1 MNSSIVLV
9 GPMGSGKTTLGK
21 KLAKELELP
30 FVDTDKLIAKQ
41 HGAITRIFETKGE
54 QVFRDLETSAL
65 QEALQQRAV
74 VATGGGAIL
83 LEPNRELMKNHHVV
97 FLDTSA
103 EHVLGKINL
112 AKRPLLKDNPER
124 WQQIYDERVGLYK
137 KVANQ
142 TVFSGGKGIRSLL
155 DEIKEGLPK

>member
-1 MNSSIVLV
+1 MSSAIVLV

-30 FVDTDKLIAKQ
+30 FIDTDKLVAKQ
-41 HGAITRIFETKGE
+41 HGPITRLFETKGE
-54 QVFRDLETSAL
+54 QAFRDLESKAL
-65 QEALQQRAV
+65 QESLQENAV

-83 LEPNRELMKNHHVV
+83 REENRALLRNHHVV

-112 AKRPLLKDNPER
+112 AKRPLLKDHPER
-124 WQQIYDERVGLYK
+124 WQQIYEERFELYK
-137 KVANQ
+137 EVAHQ
-142 TVFSGGKGIRSLL
+142 TVFSGGRGIKDLL
-155 DEIKEGLPK
+155 EEIKKGLPK

>member
-1 MNSSIVLV
+1 VDCAIVLV

-21 KLAKELELP
+21 KLAKELD
-30 FVDTDKLIAKQ
+30 FTFIDTDKAIAKQ
-41 HGAITRIFETKGE
+41 HGAINRIFETKGE
-54 QVFRDLETSAL
+54 EFFRALETKAL
-65 QEALQQRAV
+65 EDALKNNAI
-74 VATGGGAIL
+74 VATGGGAIIREANRSL
-83 LEPNRELMKNHHVV
+83 LKAHHVV

-124 WQQIYDERVGLYK
+124 WQQIYDERIAIYRQ
-137 KVANQ
+137 VADQ

-155 DEIKEGLPK
+155 DEIIEGLPK

>member
-1 MNSSIVLV
+1 VDCAIVLV

-21 KLAKELELP
+21 KLAKELDFT
-30 FVDTDKLIAKQ
+30 FVDTDKTIAKQ
-41 HGAITRIFETKGE
+41 HGAINRIFETKGE
-54 QVFRDLETSAL
+54 EFFRALETKAL
-65 QEALQQRAV
+65 EDALKNNAI
-74 VATGGGAIL
+74 VATGGGAMLREANRSL
-83 LEPNRELMKNHHVV
+83 LRGHHVV

-112 AKRPLLKDNPER
+112 AKRPLLKENPER
-124 WQQIYDERVGLYK
+124 WQQIYDERISIYRQ
-137 KVANQ
+137 VADQ

>member
-1 MNSSIVLV
+1 
-9 GPMGSGKTTLGK
+9 MGSGKTTLGK
-21 KLAKELELP
+21 KLAKELD
-30 FVDTDKLIAKQ
+30 FTFIDTDKAIAKQ
-41 HGAITRIFETKGE
+41 HGAINRIFETKGE
-54 QVFRDLETSAL
+54 EFFRDLESRAL
-65 QEALQQRAV
+65 EDALKDNAI

-83 LEPNRELMKNHHVV
+83 REANRYLLRGHHVV

-112 AKRPLLKDNPER
+112 AKRPLLKENPER
-124 WQQIYDERVGLYK
+124 WQQIYDERISIYRQ
-137 KVANQ
+137 VADQ

>member
-1 MNSSIVLV
+1 
-9 GPMGSGKTTLGK
+9 MGSGKTTLGK
-21 KLAKELELP
+21 KLAKELD
-30 FVDTDKLIAKQ
+30 FTFIDTDKAIAKQ
-41 HGAITRIFETKGE
+41 HGAINRIFETKGE
-54 QVFRDLETSAL
+54 EFFRDLESRAL
-65 QEALQQRAV
+65 EDALEENAI

-83 LEPNRELMKNHHVV
+83 REANRSLLRSHHVV

-124 WQQIYDERVGLYK
+124 WQQIYDARIAIYRQ
-137 KVANQ
+137 VADQ

>member
-1 MNSSIVLV
+1 MDCAIVLV

-21 KLAKELELP
+21 KLAKELD
-30 FVDTDKLIAKQ
+30 FTFIDTDKAIAKQ
-41 HGAITRIFETKGE
+41 HGAINRIFETKGE
-54 QVFRDLETSAL
+54 EFFRALETKAL
-65 QEALQQRAV
+65 EDALKNNAI

-83 LEPNRELMKNHHVV
+83 REANRSLLKAHHVV

-112 AKRPLLKDNPER
+112 AKRPHLKDNPER
-124 WQQIYDERVGLYK
+124 WQQIYDERIAIYRQ
-137 KVANQ
+137 VADQ

-155 DEIKEGLPK
+155 DEIIEGLPK

>member
-1 MNSSIVLV
+1 MDCAIVLV

-21 KLAKELELP
+21 KLAKELD
-30 FVDTDKLIAKQ
+30 FTFIDTDKAIAKH
-41 HGAITRIFETKGE
+41 HGAINRIFESKGE
-54 QVFRDLETSAL
+54 EFFRDLESRAL
-65 QEALQQRAV
+65 EDALKDNAI

-83 LEPNRELMKNHHVV
+83 REANRYLLRGHHVV

-112 AKRPLLKDNPER
+112 AKRPLLKENPER
-124 WQQIYDERVGLYK
+124 WQQIYDERISIYRQ
-137 KVANQ
+137 VADQ

>member
-1 MNSSIVLV
+1 MDCAIVLV

-21 KLAKELELP
+21 KLAKELD
-30 FVDTDKLIAKQ
+30 FTFIDTDKAIAKQ
-41 HGAITRIFETKGE
+41 HGAINRIFETKGE
-54 QVFRDLETSAL
+54 EFFRALETKAL
-65 QEALQQRAV
+65 EDALKNNAI

-83 LEPNRELMKNHHVV
+83 REANRSLLRGHHVV

-124 WQQIYDERVGLYK
+124 WQQIYDERIAIYRQ
-137 KVANQ
+137 VADQ